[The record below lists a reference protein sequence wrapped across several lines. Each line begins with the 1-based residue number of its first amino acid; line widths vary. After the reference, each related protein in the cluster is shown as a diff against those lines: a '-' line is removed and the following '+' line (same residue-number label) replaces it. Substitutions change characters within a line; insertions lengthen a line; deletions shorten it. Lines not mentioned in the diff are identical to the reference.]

1 MGRFEKLGIPDLFDA
16 LRVGR
21 DHYKHG
27 VDQALENRD
36 NAIKDS
42 LKSLSPTQQKILE
55 TGTDRFSEI
64 YRAEIQKMRDDC
76 TQRIESL
83 RKEVLK
89 EIQPKLDLTR
99 AVLKSQ
105 VSSTRKAVELP
116 EPPVSVAEMAIL
128 IEKYGDVNYW
138 TDVSLRRIAEES
150 GIDLRL
156 DPKMSLPP
164 SADTIL
170 SQLDSVEADLNA
182 MLNDY
187 RMAKPDNELQMSD
200 LRFLSDRRLK
210 RAESMIASGFDLNF
224 TDEQLADRILRE
236 IEAAPSVVE
245 QSLMATNAFRGLA
258 NNQRLQERLVY
269 KLSKNEQLDIHRIID
284 DELVTMIEDFRSGKR
299 TFEQDPTEEELM
311 AEKTEKAYAEVGKA
325 LSAKVATAQE

>member
-1 MGRFEKLGIPDLFDA
+1 MGRFEKLAIPDLFDS

-36 NAIKDS
+36 SAIKDC
-42 LKSLSPTQQKILE
+42 LKSLTPQQQKALAS
-55 TGTDRFSEI
+55 GTDRFARLYQGELQKINSDCDKRISE
-64 YRAEIQKMRDDC
+64 
-76 TQRIESL
+76 L
-83 RKEVLK
+83 RKEVLR

-99 AVLKSQ
+99 TVLKSQ

-116 EPPVSVAEMAIL
+116 EPPVSVTEMQIL
-128 IEKYGDVNYW
+128 IEKFGDVNYW
-138 TDVSLRRIAEES
+138 TDVALRRIAEES

-170 SQLDSVEADLNA
+170 EQLDSVEADLNA

-187 RMAKPDNELQMSD
+187 RMSTSTNEIELKD
-200 LRFLSDRRLK
+200 FRYLSNRRLK
-210 RAESMIASGFDLNF
+210 RAESMIASGFDMNY

-236 IEAAPSVVE
+236 IEAAPSVLE
-245 QSLMATNAFRGLA
+245 QSLMATNAFKLLSD
-258 NNQRLQERLVY
+258 NPKLQERYVF
-269 KLSKNEQLDIHRIID
+269 KLSQNENLDIHRIID

-299 TFEQDPTEEELM
+299 TFEQDPTEEEVRE
-311 AEKTEKAYAEVGKA
+311 AENEKAYAEVGKA